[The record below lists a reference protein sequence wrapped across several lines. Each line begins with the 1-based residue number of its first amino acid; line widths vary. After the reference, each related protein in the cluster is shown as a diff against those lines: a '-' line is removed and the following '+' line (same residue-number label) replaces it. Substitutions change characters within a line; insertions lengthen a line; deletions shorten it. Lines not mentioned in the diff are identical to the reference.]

1 MKPNFALSLSFE
13 GIRLLHRTASG
24 WSLVGEVPLD
34 SPDLGGELAMLRKT
48 GLALDPA
55 GLRTKLILPNDQVRY
70 LALDTTRATEDDIRA
85 TLASATPYRIEELA
99 WDMVRGGGRT
109 YIAAVARETLDEAE
123 TFAADHRFGP
133 VSFTAVPEEFTFIGE
148 PFFGQTRVAETLL
161 PPGERV
167 ERDSEP
173 VRLLR
178 PARPPAAPRIA
189 AAAPAEPPPADPAP
203 AEAALVAPESA
214 PEPRAEASPDMGTP
228 PPVTESRAAPDT
240 SDAAPTPAP
249 PPPPPPEVLP
259 ETSAPADDPVAPA
272 PDAGAAAPDPQP
284 DTPATADDTPAPSD
298 DKSLA
303 EESTPASTSPVEPIA
318 SATAPAKTEATDTP
332 PAAPVAA
339 KDEPLPAPDSTGA
352 DGAPTPPPASPAP
365 PARPDAPD
373 QVPSAPPVAAGTTPP
388 DPAPADA
395 APAETVAPDTAPAA
409 RADAPADPAP
419 TAPASASAVAAPAPE
434 PPPTP
439 ASPPA
444 ETPDAEPEPVF
455 SSRARAMR
463 PLVADPAQRPLP
475 LGAPVPPRTERPAAP
490 TTDDRSEARFTRRTP
505 PPVSAPPTAA
515 PPAPAA
521 PAAAP
526 PAPPARLSIDTV
538 ATPPRADAA
547 PRITGV
553 TLGASAPA
561 PGTASD
567 RATVVPFAAPRGTAP
582 PPPQSAT
589 ARITALPTRAK
600 PADRPARATAGL
612 AATPRPRGK
621 PRFLGLILTAL
632 LVIAMLVIA
641 LWLGRTDNV
650 VSRFFGTAPTTEDI
664 AAAVPV
670 AIPLAP
676 PVTETTTLDPP
687 AETPPDASLPEE
699 EGGELLPATDIAP
712 ASPEALPPD
721 AEAAA
726 AAAALVAAEI
736 GALASADP
744 ATPAVPA
751 ADAETTAISPDEADR
766 FYAATG
772 VWLRA
777 PRLPIEPESE
787 DLAALTLSAM
797 DAPPDAR
804 DTTALPP
811 LGPDPGLVAQ
821 ANPPPAGTRL
831 PRDDRGFILATP
843 EGTVTPD
850 GLVIFAG
857 SPAVIPPAR
866 PGTVAPEPE
875 PVPAALPGQPLSEP
889 PAIRPQARSAA
900 FAASLPAEATSEPD
914 ATAAPDIPPD
924 AAATAGAVSLAAF
937 DGPRPGPRPASIEAR
952 APIPFDGPSPPARP
966 EDLAPPTAATAPDEA
981 PVDPETALA
990 ATLASIVEGA
1000 GDPLASAT
1008 PQAVAVARRPDARP
1022 DNFAR
1027 VVAQQSERL
1036 ERATAAAQEQS
1047 APASLGTPEEAA
1059 ETEAEEVEVAAA
1071 QPSGN
1076 VPRSVSE
1083 AATMENVMSLREIN
1097 LIGVYGTPSDR
1108 RALVRLENGRYVRV
1122 SVGDTLDGGQV
1133 AAISDNSLNYVRRGR
1148 TITLEIPEG

>member
-203 AEAALVAPESA
+203 AEAAPVAPESAPESA

-228 PPVTESRAAPDT
+228 LPVTESRAAPDT

-259 ETSAPADDPVAPA
+259 ETPAPADDLVAPA
-272 PDAGAAAPDPQP
+272 PDAGAAAPDPQPTAP

-303 EESTPASTSPVEPIA
+303 EGSTPASTSPVDPIA
-318 SATAPAKTEATDTP
+318 SATAPAETEATDTP

-373 QVPSAPPVAAGTTPP
+373 QVPSAV
-388 DPAPADA
+388 ADA
-395 APAETVAPDTAPAA
+395 APAA
-409 RADAPADPAP
+409 
-419 TAPASASAVAAPAPE
+419 E

-439 ASPPA
+439 ASSPA
-444 ETPDAEPEPVF
+444 DTPDAEPEPVF

-582 PPPQSAT
+582 PPPQPAS

-600 PADRPARATAGL
+600 PTDRPARATAGL

-787 DLAALTLSAM
+787 DLAALSLSTM

-857 SPAVIPPAR
+857 SPAVVPPAR

-900 FAASLPAEATSEPD
+900 FAASLPAGATSEPD

-966 EDLAPPTAATAPDEA
+966 EDLAPPTAATTPDEA